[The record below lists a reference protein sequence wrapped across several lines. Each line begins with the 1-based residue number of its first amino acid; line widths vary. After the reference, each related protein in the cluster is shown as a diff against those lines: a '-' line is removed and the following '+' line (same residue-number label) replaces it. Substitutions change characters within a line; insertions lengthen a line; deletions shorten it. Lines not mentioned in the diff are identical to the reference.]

1 VSASERLEP
10 APREDRASRP
20 SIAAAAGAITDI
32 SERVLKLIQE
42 EIELAKSEVAEKVSS
57 LLNGAVVAAAAG
69 AFVVGA
75 LILLLIG
82 FSLLV
87 SYLLPVETSEFFWG
101 FFVVAL
107 ILLLLAA
114 LAGYIAARAM
124 RSGVPPVPTMAVEEA
139 RRIRETVGTTAGEES
154 PAALG
159 TPDDGARA
167 GAALPSAHSEGADNP
182 QTPDGSDG

>member
-1 VSASERLEP
+1 VSASEQLDST
-10 APREDRASRP
+10 PRESRASGP

-32 SERVLKLIQE
+32 SERVLKLVQE

-57 LLNGAVVAAAAG
+57 LLSGAVVAAAAG

-75 LILLLIG
+75 LMLLLIG

-101 FFVVAL
+101 FFVVAV

-124 RSGVPPVPTMAVEEA
+124 RAGAPPVPTMAVEEA
-139 RRIRETVGTTAGEES
+139 RLIRETVGTTPDSES

-159 TPDDGARA
+159 APGDGGQT
-167 GAALPSAHSEGADNP
+167 GAAALSSRSEGAAGP
-182 QTPDGSDG
+182 HAPDGSDG

>member
-1 VSASERLEP
+1 VSASERVDST
-10 APREDRASRP
+10 PREKRASGP

-32 SERVLKLIQE
+32 SERVLKLVQE
-42 EIELAKSEVAEKVSS
+42 EIELAKSEVAEKLSS
-57 LLNGAVVAAAAG
+57 LVNGAVVAAAAG

-101 FFVVAL
+101 FFVVAV

-124 RSGVPPVPTMAVEEA
+124 RKGAPPVPSMAVEEA
-139 RRIRETVGTTAGEES
+139 RLIRETVGTTPGAES

-159 TPDDGARA
+159 SPHDGDAA
-167 GAALPSAHSEGADNP
+167 AAAALSSRSEGTASP
-182 QTPDGSDG
+182 HAPDGSDG